1 MARKRLAPLGHE
13 YVVYTSHPP
22 WEPRC
27 KVETLKI
34 PHGQTFRDVKDQLP
48 ASVGKMQVVR
58 AQSVASARAYAGM
71 DVRCRM
77 AFAGGRRRK
86 NRR

>member
-1 MARKRLAPLGHE
+1 MARKRLAPLGFE
-13 YVVYTSHPP
+13 YVVYTSKPP
-22 WEPRC
+22 WHPGC
-27 KVETLKI
+27 KVETLRI

-77 AFAGGRRRK
+77 AFAGAKRRR
-86 NRR
+86 RRR

>member
-13 YVVYTSHPP
+13 YVVYTSRPP
-22 WEPRC
+22 WHPGC
-27 KVETLKI
+27 KVETLRI
-34 PHGQTFRDVKDQLP
+34 PRGQTFRDVKDRLP

-58 AQSVASARAYAGM
+58 AQSVEAARAYAGM

-77 AFAGGRRRK
+77 TFAGGRRK
-86 NRR
+86 KRR